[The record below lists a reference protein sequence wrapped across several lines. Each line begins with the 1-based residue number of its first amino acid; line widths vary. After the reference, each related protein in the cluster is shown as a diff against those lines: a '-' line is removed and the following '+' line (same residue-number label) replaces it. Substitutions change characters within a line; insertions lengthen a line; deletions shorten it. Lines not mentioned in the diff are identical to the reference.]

1 MKYNLHKIPVAANID
16 KSYDQLI
23 EDVKNYPPREK
34 SKLSSF
40 IWWRLCDRV
49 PAEDIECLK
58 ANICYKLTDD
68 MDVFEVQELLLDY
81 GFYADYVDN
90 QTKSTVNE
98 LTRRT

>member
-1 MKYNLHKIPVAANID
+1 MKYSLHKLPVVANID

-34 SKLSSF
+34 SKLSAF

-49 PAEDIECLK
+49 PTEDIECLK
-58 ANICYKLTDD
+58 ANISYKLTDD
-68 MDVFEVQELLLDY
+68 MDVFEVQELLIEY
-81 GFYADYVDN
+81 GFYPDYVEN

-98 LTRRT
+98 LTRRS